1 MRPSHSWMKSCCG
14 NWVLGHQDHLQGR
27 NCCGMSL
34 NCFCCL
40 SNPWTGEHS
49 SWLGLRRVCHLLHW
63 MWSSWSRHKG
73 SFFTNSSLYF
83 RLFQSLFH
91 CIISDFSLVS
101 TAWHCE
107 QKATE
112 EAYFDRQSVYS
123 VVQWCTVVY
132 SDVQW
137 CTVVYSAVV
146 VVAGQQVPNPRLPCS
161 ETSLVRCKSW
171 GMSSTWDSASSHA
184 LPCQE
189 IHFRHTSRRLPLP
202 DSSHIFTFSWLNQKY
217 FILYQCLLMN
227 QK

>member
-40 SNPWTGEHS
+40 SIPWTGEHN

-123 VVQWCTVVY
+123 
-132 SDVQW
+132 DVQW
-137 CTVVYSAVV
+137 CTVVYSGVQCGGGGCRSTGSQPSV
-146 VVAGQQVPNPRLPCS
+146 TMFRDEPGEVQELRDELNMRVCIFPCPAMPGDTFPTYFQ
-161 ETSLVRCKSW
+161 ETSPPKFN
-171 GMSSTWDSASSHA
+171 
-184 LPCQE
+184 P
-189 IHFRHTSRRLPLP
+189 
-202 DSSHIFTFSWLNQKY
+202 
-217 FILYQCLLMN
+217 
-227 QK
+227 